1 MPPAGRRLA
10 ARDTRPLRAPPSAG
24 RGTGNAGHL
33 RRAGSRVVIRWPCA
47 KDSED
52 RPPAPRPRS
61 SGRLGGRQRS
71 VPADGQPSDRRPNRR
86 SAAGR
91 CRGPTASYGTLCV
104 RRCPSLDAPEPPL
117 GAAPG
122 SSADRPA
129 TVQIRVVLSRQ
140 RRRAL
145 RNGLGV
151 ALLKGSMRPYVY
163 GVRMPAESPVI
174 GQPERGSGTF
184 RAVVPAANGH
194 CERADRFQPPASHG
208 DQQR

>member
-1 MPPAGRRLA
+1 MGRMA
-10 ARDTRPLRAPPSAG
+10 
-24 RGTGNAGHL
+24 
-33 RRAGSRVVIRWPCA
+33 
-47 KDSED
+47 
-52 RPPAPRPRS
+52 
-61 SGRLGGRQRS
+61 
-71 VPADGQPSDRRPNRR
+71 
-86 SAAGR
+86 
-91 CRGPTASYGTLCV
+91 
-104 RRCPSLDAPEPPL
+104 
-117 GAAPG
+117 G

-151 ALLKGSMRPYVY
+151 ALLKGSMRPCVY
-163 GVRMPAESPVI
+163 GVRMPAEFPVI